1 MMASFTI
8 GELMMSSTSCVTTT
22 ASPKYFLTVLKRY
35 LIYSLILADIRAFQ
49 HSSISIILRIPLSL
63 RILAMKV
70 SIMIS
75 VTTGRS
81 TLLLLIL
88 SSSNTM
94 NRLPVRSSSLSEF
107 SRKS

>member
-8 GELMMSSTSCVTTT
+8 GDEMMSSTSCVTTT
-22 ASPKYFLTVLKRY
+22 ASPKYFRTVLKRY
-35 LIYSLILADIRAFQ
+35 LIYSLMLADISAFQ
-49 HSSISIILRIPLSL
+49 HSSISIILRTPFSL

-70 SIMIS
+70 SMMIS
-75 VTTGRS
+75 VTTGSS
-81 TLLLLIL
+81 TLLLPML

-94 NRLPVRSSSLSEF
+94 NRLFVRSSSLSEF